1 MTRARPRRSGEV
13 GDGGAGPGGIKVEG
27 PAVGL
32 GVAVVVLAAGGCETE
47 LRLSTRCRLSR
58 IR

>member
-13 GDGGAGPGGIKVEG
+13 GDGGAGGGGIRVEG
-27 PAVGL
+27 PIAGL
-32 GVAVVVLAAGGCETE
+32 GVAVVVPAAGEYDAE

>member
-13 GDGGAGPGGIKVEG
+13 GDGGAIRVEG

-32 GVAVVVLAAGGCETE
+32 GVAVVVLAAGECDAE

>member
-13 GDGGAGPGGIKVEG
+13 EDGGAGARGIRAEG

-32 GVAVVVLAAGGCETE
+32 GVAVVVLAADERDVE
-47 LRLSTRCRLSR
+47 LRLSTRCRFSR

>member
-13 GDGGAGPGGIKVEG
+13 GDGGAGP
-27 PAVGL
+27 ALGL
-32 GVAVVVLAAGGCETE
+32 GVAVVVLAAGECDVE